1 MLISNF
7 AKRALKIGI
16 ILVVSL
22 LAVEFFMTVLDPY
35 LFKDRFENDP
45 DTGFKVRAYYPTG
58 LGLHG
63 RGDDGTLTNQFGF

>member
-1 MLISNF
+1 MLISNLV
-7 AKRALKIGI
+7 KRVLKIGI

-22 LAVEFFMTVLDPY
+22 LVVELLMTLLDPY

-45 DTGFKVRAYYPTG
+45 DMGFKVRAYYPTG

-63 RGDDGTLTNQFGF
+63 RGMTER